1 MAFLSLMLTCLGYGA
16 LLLTGFFA
24 PAGVKFWLYC
34 IEAMVV
40 GFGYSLFY
48 MVVTICLMNTIEY
61 NEYKTGSRNEG
72 IIFAVRPFMAK
83 MSSALQKLLTM
94 IVYLAIGMLSITN
107 GISDYEKQANLG
119 LISEQQKLA
128 GINGIIQ
135 SADSYMA
142 VVLRLVIVFVPI
154 IFMSVGYIIMK
165 RKTKIDEKEYE
176 RMLEEIENRKQAAQA
191 EKQETNV

>member
-1 MAFLSLMLTCLGYGA
+1 
-16 LLLTGFFA
+16 
-24 PAGVKFWLYC
+24 
-34 IEAMVV
+34 MVV

-135 SADSYMA
+135 SADGYMA

-154 IFMSVGYIIMK
+154 IFMSVGYIIMR

-176 RMLEEIENRKQAAQA
+176 RMLAEIENRKQAAQA